1 MSPDAQPFGS
11 HHHTTGE
18 DKARETRPHTRKKW
32 TMSTNARD
40 TTGKAKLGKPDQKK
54 EKQWMMK
61 KESNG
66 RYQPSKEELTQE
78 LKN

>member
-1 MSPDAQPFGS
+1 
-11 HHHTTGE
+11 
-18 DKARETRPHTRKKW
+18 
-32 TMSTNARD
+32 MSTNARD